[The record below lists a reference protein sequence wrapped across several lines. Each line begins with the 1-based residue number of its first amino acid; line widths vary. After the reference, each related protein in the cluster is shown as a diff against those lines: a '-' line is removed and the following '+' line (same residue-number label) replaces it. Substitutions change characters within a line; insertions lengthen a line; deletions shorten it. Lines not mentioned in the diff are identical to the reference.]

1 MENMKKQKIPVCY
14 EDWDNSDLEDQD
26 IMEKEEMHDAEYG
39 VKNDE
44 NIDNLPTKT
53 IYNVFDI
60 VLKEFDMSIFTDTH
74 QIIIVGRRGKG
85 KTHLITEI
93 LKLQEIRNEN
103 MTIISCINEEL
114 VKYSDKFNGA
124 VLHNEYNK
132 TFIKDA
138 IYRCTILYKNV
149 IRKQYEIPS
158 VSKRSL
164 QPGTAV
170 GGSEDDRATK
180 TGSTIVFDNC
190 FYDNTWYSNK
200 CIKQLFMNGKVWRI
214 NTIISFNYPIGI
226 PPVLRC
232 NIDCFF
238 IFNDSDYSYRKRIWE
253 MYVFEFLPLEM
264 FNHIMLQLINPYECL
279 VVKPSYKS
287 KKIEDNIFVILL
299 PNNTGC

>member
-1 MENMKKQKIPVCY
+1 M
-14 EDWDNSDLEDQD
+14 DN
-26 IMEKEEMHDAEYG
+26 
-39 VKNDE
+39 
-44 NIDNLPTKT
+44 
-53 IYNVFDI
+53 I

-74 QIIIVGRRGKG
+74 NIIIVGRRGKG

-124 VLHNEYNK
+124 VLHDEYNE

-138 IYRCTILYKNV
+138 IYRYNILYKNV
-149 IRKQYEIPS
+149 IRKQYEKPS
-158 VSKRSL
+158 
-164 QPGTAV
+164 
-170 GGSEDDRATK
+170 K
-180 TGSTIVFDNC
+180 TGFTIVFDNC

-200 CIKQLFMNGKVWRI
+200 YIKQLFMNGKVWRI
-214 NTIISFNYPIGI
+214 NTIISFDYPIGI

-279 VVKPSYKS
+279 VVKHSYKS

-299 PNNTGC
+299 PNNTEGLSFRKKPSAPLNAAVFGTINLDCP